1 VVEVGAELWPSGLT
15 MQPCCLC
22 HAVDDVEDGEVP
34 TLGLEEQNAGGS
46 GVPARS
52 AGGGGLGSMD
62 VLISSV
68 AAGGVM
74 HFHRQLCR
82 TNADYVAFRLTDM
95 KCVFGC

>member
-52 AGGGGLGSMD
+52 AGGGGWAQWM
-62 VLISSV
+62 
-68 AAGGVM
+68 
-74 HFHRQLCR
+74 C
-82 TNADYVAFRLTDM
+82 
-95 KCVFGC
+95 